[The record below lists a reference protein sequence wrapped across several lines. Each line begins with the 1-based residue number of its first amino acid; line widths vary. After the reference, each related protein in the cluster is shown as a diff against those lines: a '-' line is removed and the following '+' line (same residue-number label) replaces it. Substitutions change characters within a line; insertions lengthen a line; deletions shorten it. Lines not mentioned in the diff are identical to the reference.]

1 MTTTYCRPEM
11 AIWRDFL
18 TPSMRWALGASK
30 SDAAHFSALSRAIT
44 FHQTIPGR
52 SPGIGIA
59 SKLRHPEQLHQDAQ
73 P

>member
-1 MTTTYCRPEM
+1 
-11 AIWRDFL
+11 
-18 TPSMRWALGASK
+18 MRWALGASK